1 MKFNGDITVKAPRR
15 EVFDALADAEFF
27 ASCVEGV
34 RDMQQVDET
43 HYTAVLESK
52 IAYMRFKFKVE
63 VELTRIEPIEV
74 IEAKVEGVPMG
85 VLGRLT
91 GTSLATLEDCEEGT
105 CIKYAMDVALA
116 GKLGSIGQP
125 VLRAKARDMER
136 KFAANLR
143 TAFEESA
150 ETGA

>member
-1 MKFNGDITVKAPRR
+1 MKFNGEITVKAPRR
-15 EVFDALADAEFF
+15 EVFNALADAEFF

-34 RDMQQVDET
+34 RDLQQVDET
-43 HYTAVLESK
+43 SYTAVLESK
-52 IAYMRFKFKVE
+52 IAYMRFKFMVE
-63 VELTRIEPIEV
+63 VELARVEPIEV

-85 VLGRLT
+85 IIGRLT
-91 GTSLATLEDCEEGT
+91 GTSLATLEDRGEGT
-105 CIKYAMDVALA
+105 CITYAMEVALA

-125 VLRAKARDMER
+125 VLRAKAREMER

-143 TAFEESA
+143 AAFEERA